1 MCSVRRDK
9 LLTIK
14 TSETERAA
22 WQAEAAAAGLTL
34 ADLIRFRMSAKQV
47 GREPRQ
53 RRRLTRAADPAL
65 LAILGR
71 LNGNMNSLA
80 HWASTHK
87 TAAEAVQ
94 VLAALTA
101 MDKILSS
108 YRPTGDSR
116 STANAD

>member
-1 MCSVRRDK
+1 MVVRRDK

-14 TSETERAA
+14 TTAEERAA
-22 WQAEAAAAGLTL
+22 WQAEAATDGLTL
-34 ADLIRFRMSAKQV
+34 ADLIRERMESKRV
-47 GREPRQ
+47 GRQPRQ
-53 RRRLTRAADPAL
+53 RARRIQPADPAL
-65 LAILGR
+65 LAMLGR

-94 VLAALTA
+94 VLAALSS

-108 YRPTGDSR
+108 YRPTGGSQ
-116 STANAD
+116 STENVD